1 MNNLSIKIKIVQIN
15 SKEAILRVLL
25 FFLKIRI
32 QIDQLLL
39 MMAHPIIFL
48 VSQLNTQRT
57 LSIMMTQPK
66 IQILSL
72 NETLI
77 KLSSLQMIQDS
88 DL

>member
-66 IQILSL
+66 IQILFL

>member
-32 QIDQLLL
+32 KIDQLLL
-39 MMAHPIIFL
+39 MMAHPTIFL

-66 IQILSL
+66 IQILFL